1 MAVPVAVSILNVY
14 IFLKKVIQSSVRLIW
29 SAEKVKCKANRD
41 NNSAKLTKYASCTSP
56 VAFSKPPEILP
67 VVFRLLRHF
76 VPHTWFNVG
85 SSCISGSG
93 KSWRVVKVVCSELK
107 HFKRFNPC

>member
-41 NNSAKLTKYASCTSP
+41 NNSAKLTKYASCTSSRE
-56 VAFSKPPEILP
+56 VLP

-76 VPHTWFNVG
+76 VPHT
-85 SSCISGSG
+85 
-93 KSWRVVKVVCSELK
+93 
-107 HFKRFNPC
+107 